1 MTCKKPDCPVC
12 WFAWAIERP
21 FVLRSTDDL
30 IRFANA
36 PFEHPCLKENVAHR
50 VFLVYAYLHLIARGD
65 EGSQRALRSLGWDPD
80 DPRAPAIV
88 WNIVMGET
96 LPPCN
101 QNWARA
107 RMLVLPSDP
116 HALLSQMG
124 VH

>member
-1 MTCKKPDCPVC
+1 MTCGKPDCPNC
-12 WFAWAIERP
+12 WFVWATERA

-36 PFEHPCLKENVAHR
+36 PFEHPCLKDNVAHR

-65 EGSQRALRSLGWDPD
+65 DGSRRALVSLGWDAD
-80 DPRAPAIV
+80 DPRAPWVV
-88 WNIVMGET
+88 WNVVMGEE

-101 QNWARA
+101 HSWAAA
-107 RMLVLPSDP
+107 RMLTLPSDP
-116 HALLSQMG
+116 QALLTQMG